1 MALGNPRQKNDFLLI
16 AALFVFELSV
26 AVILMAIYMKGD
38 RSFAV
43 FLPSK
48 PGMVFLLTI
57 GTLVLAGV
65 ALIHQYLAHKR
76 SSSSQFSL
84 LVTMNLVTL
93 MLVLVTGEIALK
105 AASRSSVEGETVG
118 GVVLRPKSWETLAQ
132 HYRQLINRAGGEQ
145 LSYLVYDDL
154 MGWTVGPNRRSA
166 NGLYRSSS
174 EGIRASEA
182 GVSFASPT
190 GKTRIA
196 LVGDSFTFGEDVTY
210 EETWGYFLEKELGSQ
225 FQVLNFGVAG
235 YGVDQSFLRYEKDV
249 RKWKPKIVIFGF
261 ISNDAVRSM
270 LVYPFLSF
278 PDWDMPFAKSR
289 FIVRNGELTNIN
301 EQPRTPQAIFSAESI
316 LELPL
321 LEYDQG
327 YVQSDW
333 VRHFYHRSYLARL
346 FVSWVRRC
354 SIEGAEVTDEA
365 LVAVNAS
372 ILETFVRSA
381 TEAGVIPLVVL
392 FPNKKEL
399 SVSPLSKR
407 VLQRSGV
414 AYTDL
419 SSCLLPLNADDRFV
433 PAHRHY
439 SPQGNAV
446 VANCLH
452 KVVNEALASAHEP
465 K

>member
-1 MALGNPRQKNDFLLI
+1 MISQQYSQMSMKEVSFIAAGIGFWRRQNVMRLQRLNSSVRDFPQLLENFPVLEIVQMALGNPRPKNDFLLL
-16 AALFVFELSV
+16 AALFFFELSV

-48 PGMVFLLTI
+48 PGLVFLLTI

-65 ALIHQYLAHKR
+65 AMIHQYLAHKR

-93 MLVLVTGEIALK
+93 MLMLVTGEIALK

-132 HYRQLINRAGGEQ
+132 HYRQLINRVGGEQ

-225 FQVLNFGVAG
+225 FQVLNFGV
-235 YGVDQSFLRYEKDV
+235 
-249 RKWKPKIVIFGF
+249 
-261 ISNDAVRSM
+261 
-270 LVYPFLSF
+270 
-278 PDWDMPFAKSR
+278 
-289 FIVRNGELTNIN
+289 
-301 EQPRTPQAIFSAESI
+301 
-316 LELPL
+316 
-321 LEYDQG
+321 
-327 YVQSDW
+327 
-333 VRHFYHRSYLARL
+333 
-346 FVSWVRRC
+346 
-354 SIEGAEVTDEA
+354 GAMAWTR
-365 LVAVNAS
+365 AS
-372 ILETFVRSA
+372 
-381 TEAGVIPLVVL
+381 
-392 FPNKKEL
+392 
-399 SVSPLSKR
+399 
-407 VLQRSGV
+407 
-414 AYTDL
+414 
-419 SSCLLPLNADDRFV
+419 
-433 PAHRHY
+433 
-439 SPQGNAV
+439 
-446 VANCLH
+446 
-452 KVVNEALASAHEP
+452 
-465 K
+465 